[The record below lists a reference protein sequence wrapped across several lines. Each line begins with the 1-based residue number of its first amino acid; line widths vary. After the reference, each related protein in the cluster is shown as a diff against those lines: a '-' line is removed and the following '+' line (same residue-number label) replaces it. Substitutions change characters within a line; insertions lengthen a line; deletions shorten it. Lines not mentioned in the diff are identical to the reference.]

1 MQIATLGIDI
11 GKTWFH
17 VVALDAAGKPMLRE
31 KITERSSYGLSR
43 RAMQA

>member
-17 VVALDAAGKPMLRE
+17 VVGLDSAGKARSTELR
-31 KITERSSYGLSR
+31 K
-43 RAMQA
+43 